1 MSDFEIYLARQLM
14 IGLQSTIILFV
25 CCGVVGNLLALPV
38 ALAGISG
45 RRWVRVLA
53 LSFILAFRGT
63 PLLVQLYLAY
73 FGVGQILAYV
83 PSIRY
88 GPLWPI
94 FRSAYSFAF
103 LTLSLNTA
111 AYCGELWRGAI
122 RSVAKGQTEAG
133 KSLGMSKA
141 QIMISVLLP
150 QAFRLA
156 VPAIG
161 GQNILL
167 LKGTALTSTIT
178 VFDLM
183 AAAGNVRSQTFRIY
197 EPLFA
202 AGLVYVLLAAI
213 ISGGF
218 TFVERRLASRSSAR

>member
-1 MSDFEIYLARQLM
+1 MSDFDIYLAQQLL
-14 IGLQSTIILFV
+14 IGLQSTIVLFV
-25 CCGVVGNLLALPV
+25 CCGVVGNILALPV
-38 ALAGISG
+38 ALARMSV
-45 RRWVRVLA
+45 RPWVRLLA
-53 LSFILAFRGT
+53 MGFILAFRGT

-88 GPLWPI
+88 SPLWPI

-103 LTLSLNTA
+103 VTLSLNTA

-122 RSVAKGQTEAG
+122 QSVPKGQIEAG
-133 KSLGMSKA
+133 KSLGLSKSR
-141 QIMISVLLP
+141 ITISVLLP

-156 VPAIG
+156 IPALG

-197 EPLFA
+197 EPLFGA
-202 AGLVYVLLAAI
+202 ALVYVLLAAV

-218 TFVERRLASRSSAR
+218 TFVERRLRSR